1 MTRPNARR
9 PLAFLGRALL
19 VLTLGLFLAPAA
31 FAQTIT
37 IKLATLAPEGTTWY
51 NGLRQMG
58 DSWSEIS
65 GGKVKLKIYAG
76 GVAGN
81 EGTQVRKMRIG
92 QLHAAGLSN
101 LGLLDIDPG
110 PQVINTPMLIR
121 SYDELDCV
129 MAAITPTLEQR
140 LLDKGFKVL
149 SWSDAGWTHYFNSQP
164 VLYPADAAKYKVW
177 AWEGDP
183 AAVIGFRKAGLN
195 PVVVQSV
202 EVIPSLQSGLID
214 GFFTTPLASLS
225 MQWFALAPHMLSVPW
240 APLTG
245 ATVITTDAW
254 AAIPA
259 EYHEPFLQAAREV
272 GASLK
277 AEIRRQDNAAIKVM
291 QKYGLTV
298 VQADDAVT
306 QQWTEV
312 ATSLFP
318 YFREEIVP
326 AEVFDLTQRSVEACR
341 AR

>member
-1 MTRPNARR
+1 MTAAPRRSPLPFFART
-9 PLAFLGRALL
+9 LIAL
-19 VLTLGLFLAPAA
+19 VLGLLLTPAA

-58 DSWSEIS
+58 DRWSEIS
-65 GGKVKLKIYAG
+65 GGKVQLKIYAG

-92 QLHAAGLSN
+92 QLHAAGLSS

-110 PQVINTPMLIR
+110 PQVINTPMLIQ
-121 SYDELDCV
+121 SYPELDCV
-129 MAAITPTLEQR
+129 MQAITPTLEQR
-140 LLDKGFKVL
+140 LLDKGFRVL
-149 SWSDAGWTHYFNSQP
+149 SWSDAGWSYYFNREP
-164 VLYPADAAKYKVW
+164 VLTPADAAKYKVW

-214 GFFTTPLASLS
+214 GFFSTPLATLS
-225 MQWFALAPHMLSVPW
+225 MQWFALAPNMLSVPW

-254 AAIPA
+254 DAIPA
-259 EYHEPFLQAAREV
+259 EYHEPFLAAAREV

-277 AEIRRQDNAAIKVM
+277 EEIRRQDGAAIKVM
-291 QKYGLTV
+291 EKYGLTV
-298 VQADDAVT
+298 VQADEAVT
-306 QQWTEV
+306 KQWTDK
-312 ATSLFP
+312 AISLYPF
-318 YFREEIVP
+318 FREEIIP
-326 AEVFDLTQRSVEACR
+326 AEVFDLTQKSVEACR
-341 AR
+341 AQ

>member
-1 MTRPNARR
+1 MVP
-9 PLAFLGRALL
+9 PLARSLTSWLGRVLSLLGFLL
-19 VLTLGLFLAPAA
+19 VAVPPAS
-31 FAQTIT
+31 AQTIT

-51 NGLRQMG
+51 NGLRMMG
-58 DSWSEIS
+58 DRWTEIS

-110 PQVINTPMLIR
+110 PQVINTPMLIEN
-121 SYDELDCV
+121 YDELDCV
-129 MAAITPTLEQR
+129 MQAITPTLEQR
-140 LLDKGFKVL
+140 LLDKGFVVL
-149 SWSDAGWTHYFNSQP
+149 SWSDAGWTYYFNREP
-164 VLYPADAAKYKVW
+164 ILTPADASRYKVF

-183 AAVIGFRKAGLN
+183 AAVIGFRKAGFN

-214 GFFTTPLASLS
+214 GFFSTPLATLSL
-225 MQWFALAPHMLSVPW
+225 QWFALAPNMLQVPW

-245 ATVITTDAW
+245 ATVVTKDAW
-254 AAIPA
+254 EAIPA

-277 AEIRRQDNAAIKVM
+277 DEIRRQDQAAIKVM

-298 VQADDAVT
+298 VEADEAVT
-306 QQWTEV
+306 EQWNAK
-312 ATSLFP
+312 ATSLYP
-318 YFREEIVP
+318 YFRTEIVP
-326 AEVFDLTQRSVEACR
+326 PEVFDMTKASVEACR
-341 AR
+341 AQ

>member
-1 MTRPNARR
+1 MTRHSARSH
-9 PLAFLGRALL
+9 LAFLARTLL
-19 VLTLGLFLAPAA
+19 VICLAALLAPAS

-37 IKLATLAPEGTTWY
+37 IKMATLAPEGTTWY
-51 NGLRQMG
+51 NGMRQMG
-58 DSWSEIS
+58 ERWSEIS
-65 GGKVKLKIYAG
+65 GGKVQLKIYAG

-92 QLHAAGLSN
+92 QLHAAGMSN

-129 MAAITPTLEQR
+129 MQAITPTLEQR
-140 LLDKGFKVL
+140 LLDKGFVVL
-149 SWSDAGWTHYFNSQP
+149 SWSDAGWSYYFNREP
-164 VLYPADAAKYKVW
+164 VRTPADASRYKVF

-183 AAVIGFRKAGLN
+183 AAVIGFRKAGFN

-214 GFFTTPLASLS
+214 GFFSTPLATLSL
-225 MQWFALAPHMLSVPW
+225 QWFALAPNMLSVPW

-245 ATVITTDAW
+245 ATVITQDAW
-254 AAIPA
+254 DAIPA

-277 AEIRRQDNAAIKVM
+277 DEIRRQDGAAIKVM
-291 QKYGLTV
+291 EKYGLNV
-298 VQADDAVT
+298 VEADEAVT
-306 QQWTEV
+306 QEWNDMAV
-312 ATSLFP
+312 SLYP

-326 AEVFDLTQRSVEACR
+326 PDVFDLTQKTVEACR

>member
-1 MTRPNARR
+1 MTSPTARS
-9 PLAFLGRALL
+9 PLANLGRALL
-19 VLTLGLFLAPAA
+19 VFAISLMLAPAA

-58 DSWSEIS
+58 DRWSEIS
-65 GGKVKLKIYAG
+65 GGKVQMKIYAG

-92 QLHAAGLSN
+92 QLHAGGLTN

-129 MAAITPTLEQR
+129 MPAITPTLEQR
-140 LLDKGFKVL
+140 LWDKGFKVL
-149 SWSDAGWTHYFNSQP
+149 SWSDAGWSYYFNREP
-164 VLYPADAAKYKVW
+164 VLTPADAAKFKVW

-183 AAVIGFRKAGLN
+183 AAVIGFRKMGLN

-214 GFFTTPLASLS
+214 GFFSTPLATLS
-225 MQWFALAPHMLSVPW
+225 MQWFALAPNMLRVPW

-245 ATVITTDAW
+245 ATVITKDAW
-254 AAIPA
+254 EAIPA
-259 EYHEPFLQAAREV
+259 EYHAPFLAASREV
-272 GASLK
+272 GASLQS
-277 AEIRRQDNAAIKVM
+277 EIRRQDGAAIKVM
-291 QKYGLTV
+291 EKYGLTV
-298 VQADDAVT
+298 VEADDAII
-306 QQWTEV
+306 QQWTDQAV
-312 ATSLFP
+312 SVYP
-318 YFREEIVP
+318 HFRGEIVP
-326 AEVFDLTQRSVEACR
+326 EDVFDLAQTTVEACR

>member
-1 MTRPNARR
+1 MTTPTARS
-9 PLAFLGRALL
+9 PLANLGRALM
-19 VLTLGLFLAPAA
+19 VLTLGLLLAPAA

-37 IKLATLAPEGTTWY
+37 VKMATLAPEGTTWY
-51 NGLRQMG
+51 NGLRQIG
-58 DSWSEIS
+58 DRWAEIS
-65 GGKVKLKIYAG
+65 GGKVQVKIYAG

-92 QLHAAGLSN
+92 QLHGAGLTN
-101 LGLLDIDPG
+101 LGLLDIDAG

-129 MAAITPTLEQR
+129 MEAITPTLDQR
-140 LLDKGFKVL
+140 LLDKGFVVL
-149 SWSDAGWTHYFNSQP
+149 SWSDAGWSHYFNRAPAST
-164 VLYPADAAKYKVW
+164 PADAGKYKVW

-183 AAVIGFRKAGLN
+183 AAVIGFRKMGLN

-214 GFFTTPLASLS
+214 GFFSTPLASLS
-225 MQWFALAPHMLSVPW
+225 LQWFALAPNMLDVPW

-245 ATVITTDAW
+245 ATVITKEAW
-254 AAIPA
+254 DAIPA
-259 EYHEPFLQAAREV
+259 EYHEPFMAAAREV

-277 AEIRRQDNAAIKVM
+277 DEIRRQDNAAIKVM
-291 QKYGLTV
+291 EKYGLTV
-298 VQADDAVT
+298 VPADDALIK
-306 QQWTEV
+306 QWTDRAV
-312 ATSLFP
+312 GLYP

-326 AEVFDLTQRSVEACR
+326 PEVFDLTQTTVEACR

>member
-1 MTRPNARR
+1 MAAPLTRT
-9 PLAFLGRALL
+9 LTSWLGRALL
-19 VLTLGLFLAPAA
+19 VLGLFLLTAPTAM
-31 FAQTIT
+31 AQTIT

-58 DSWSEIS
+58 ERWSEIS

-92 QLHAAGLSN
+92 QLHAAGMSN
-101 LGLLDIDPG
+101 MGLLDIDPG

-121 SYDELDCV
+121 TYEELDCV
-129 MAAITPTLEQR
+129 MEAITPTLEQR
-140 LLDKGFKVL
+140 LLDKGFVVL
-149 SWSDAGWTHYFNSQP
+149 SWSDAGWTYYFNREP
-164 VLYPADAAKYKVW
+164 VRTPADAGRYKVF

-183 AAVIGFRKAGLN
+183 AAVIGFRKAGFN

-214 GFFTTPLASLS
+214 GFFSTPLATLS
-225 MQWFALAPHMLSVPW
+225 MQWFALAPNMLNVPW

-245 ATVITTDAW
+245 ATIMTKDAW
-254 AAIPA
+254 DAIPA

-277 AEIRRQDNAAIKVM
+277 DEIRRQDNAAIRVM

-298 VQADDAVT
+298 VEADAAT
-306 QQWTEV
+306 QLQWMKKGV
-312 ATSLFP
+312 SLYP
-318 YFREEIVP
+318 YFRSDIVP
-326 AEVFDLTQRSVEACR
+326 PEVFDLATASVEACR

>member
-101 LGLLDIDPG
+101 LGLLDIDPA
-110 PQVINTPMLIR
+110 PQVINTPMLIQ

-129 MAAITPTLEQR
+129 MEAITPALEQR
-140 LLDKGFKVL
+140 LLDKGFVVL
-149 SWSDAGWTHYFNSQP
+149 SWSDAGWSYYFNREP
-164 VLYPADAAKYKVW
+164 VSTPADAARYKTW

-183 AAVIGFRKAGLN
+183 AAVIGFRKMGLN

-214 GFFTTPLASLS
+214 GFFSTPLATLSL
-225 MQWFALAPHMLSVPW
+225 QWFALAPNMLEVPW

-245 ATVITTDAW
+245 ATVMTKDAW
-254 AAIPA
+254 DAIPA
-259 EYHEPFLQAAREV
+259 EYHEPFMAAAREV
-272 GASLK
+272 GLSLK
-277 AEIRRQDNAAIKVM
+277 DEIRRQDGAAIKVM
-291 QKYGLTV
+291 EKYGLTV
-298 VQADDAVT
+298 VPADDALI
-306 QQWTEV
+306 QEWTSKAV
-312 ATSLFP
+312 DLYP

-326 AEVFDLTQRSVEACR
+326 AEVFDLTQETVEACR
-341 AR
+341 AH